1 MTDATAPGAWPVIL
15 FTVAVALG
23 VLRLMAQPWWV
34 ARRRQRQSALA
45 FPAAWRRILR
55 RRVPLVAS
63 LPTHLQLRLKRHIQV
78 FIAEKPFIGCQ
89 GQAITDEVRVTIAAQ
104 ACLLLLGHE
113 RPDFFPRLKEILVY
127 PGAFVVD
134 REQAVGSG
142 DGGGGGGGGSGGGGA
157 GLNVVR
163 EQRQALSGESWSQ
176 GRVVLSWADALTGA
190 ADPHDARNV
199 VVHEFAHQIDQ
210 DDGSANGHPWRATP
224 HLRRRWQ
231 HVMNAAFE
239 RLQHTPSNVID
250 AYAATDLAEFFAVVS
265 EVFFER
271 PAELAAEAPEV
282 YAEFSALYGLDPRQW

>member
-1 MTDATAPGAWPVIL
+1 MTDATVASAWPVIL
-15 FTVAVALG
+15 FTLAVALG
-23 VLRLMAQPWWV
+23 ALRLMAQPWWV
-34 ARRRQRQSALA
+34 ARRRQRQSAAA

-113 RPDFFPRLKEILVY
+113 TPDFFPRLKEILVY
-127 PGAFVVD
+127 PGAFVVE

-142 DGGGGGGGGSGGGGA
+142 
-157 GLNVVR
+157 VVR

-176 GRVVLSWADALTGA
+176 GRVVLSWADSMAGA

-210 DDGSANGHPWRATP
+210 DDGSANGRPWRPTP
-224 HLRRRWQ
+224 QLRRRWQ
-231 HVMNAAFE
+231 QVMDAAFQ
-239 RLQHTPSNVID
+239 RLQHTPSTVID
-250 AYAATDLAEFFAVVS
+250 AYGATDPAEFFAVAS

-271 PAELAAEAPEV
+271 PTDLAAEAPEV
-282 YAEFSALYGLDPRQW
+282 YREFSALYGLNPAQW

>member
-1 MTDATAPGAWPVIL
+1 MIL
-15 FTVAVALG
+15 FTLTVALG
-23 VLRLMAQPWWV
+23 TLRLMAQPWWV
-34 ARRRQRQSALA
+34 ARRRQRQSAA
-45 FPAAWRRILR
+45 VFPAAWRRILR
-55 RRVPLVAS
+55 RRVPLVAH
-63 LPTHLQLRLKRHIQV
+63 LPADLQLRLKRHIQV

-113 RPDFFPRLKEILVY
+113 TPDFFPRLKEILVY
-127 PGAFVVD
+127 PGAFVVE
-134 REQAVGSG
+134 REHGL
-142 DGGGGGGGGSGGGGA
+142 DGGA

-163 EQRQALSGESWSQ
+163 KQRQVLSGESWSQ

-210 DDGSANGHPWRATP
+210 DDGSANGRPWRPTP
-224 HLRRRWQ
+224 QLRRRWQ
-231 HVMNAAFE
+231 HVMDAAFF

-250 AYAATDLAEFFAVVS
+250 AYGATDPAEFFAVAS

-271 PAELAAEAPEV
+271 PADLAAEAREV
-282 YAEFSALYGLDPRQW
+282 YAEFSALYGLDPAQW

>member
-1 MTDATAPGAWPVIL
+1 MTEAAAVSAWPVIL
-15 FTVAVALG
+15 FTLIVALG
-23 VLRLMAQPWWV
+23 ALGLMAQPWLI
-34 ARRRQRQSALA
+34 ARRRQRQSAPA

-55 RRVPLVAS
+55 RRVPLVAR
-63 LPTHLQLRLKRHIQV
+63 LPTDLQLRLKRHIQV

-113 RPDFFPRLKEILVY
+113 TPDFFPRLKEILVY
-127 PGAFVVD
+127 PGAFVVE

-142 DGGGGGGGGSGGGGA
+142 
-157 GLNVVR
+157 VVR

-210 DDGSANGHPWRATP
+210 DDGTANGRPWRPTP
-224 HLRRRWQ
+224 QLRRRWQ
-231 HVMNAAFE
+231 RVMDAAFQ
-239 RLQHTPSNVID
+239 RLQHTPSTVID
-250 AYAATDLAEFFAVVS
+250 AYGATDLAEFFAVTS

-271 PAELAAEAPEV
+271 PADLAAEAPEV
-282 YAEFSALYGLDPRQW
+282 YREFCALYGLNPAQW